1 MPTLDERVTTL
12 EELIPTL
19 ATKEDMREMESRMN
33 TRMDGMASEITL
45 LKNAVNDIEGNV
57 TKLVNHFNL

>member
-12 EELIPTL
+12 EELAPTL
-19 ATKEDMREMESRMN
+19 ATKDDMRELASRMDA
-33 TRMDGMASEITL
+33 RMDSVESQ
-45 LKNAVNDIEGNV
+45 LKSQGNAINDIEKNV